1 MVFDLLARLH
11 AEGLDRRS
19 NCSYDLVQ
27 LGATVIIGSIGV
39 VLERFLRGKEE
50 NDFSSFF
57 FFQGRNQL

>member
-27 LGATVIIGSIGV
+27 LGATVIRSIEV
-39 VLERFLRGKEE
+39 VLERFPHGKEE